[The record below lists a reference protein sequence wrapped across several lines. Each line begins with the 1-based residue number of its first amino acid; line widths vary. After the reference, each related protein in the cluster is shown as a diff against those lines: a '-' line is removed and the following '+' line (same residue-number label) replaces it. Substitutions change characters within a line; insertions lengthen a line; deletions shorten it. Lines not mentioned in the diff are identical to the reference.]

1 MTGFTF
7 LLVVVGLLAGAITTS
22 GLFLLGYIL
31 VDMLVFEE
39 EDLNF
44 GMIFFGV
51 VVWLFISFCFLSGI
65 AS

>member
-1 MTGFTF
+1 MTGFNFILTI
-7 LLVVVGLLAGAITTS
+7 LGLLAGAITTS
-22 GLFLLGYIL
+22 GLFSLGYIL
-31 VDMLVFEE
+31 AEMLIFEE

-51 VVWLFISFCFLSGI
+51 VVWLFVSFCFLSKI

>member
-7 LLVVVGLLAGAITTS
+7 ILVILGLLAGAITT
-22 GLFLLGYIL
+22 GGIFLLGYIL
-31 VDMLVFEE
+31 AEMLIFEE

-51 VVWLFISFCFLSGI
+51 VVWLFVSFCFLSKI

>member
-7 LLVVVGLLAGAITTS
+7 ILVVVGLLAGAITT
-22 GLFLLGYIL
+22 GGIFLLGYIL
-31 VDMLVFEE
+31 AEMLIFEE

-51 VVWLFISFCFLSGI
+51 VVWLFVSFWFISEILS
-65 AS
+65 

>member
-7 LLVVVGLLAGAITTS
+7 ILVILGLLAGAITT
-22 GLFLLGYIL
+22 GGIFLLGYIL
-31 VDMLVFEE
+31 AEMLIFEE

-51 VVWLFISFCFLSGI
+51 VVWLFVSFWFISEILS
-65 AS
+65 

>member
-7 LLVVVGLLAGAITTS
+7 FLVVVGLLAGAITT
-22 GLFLLGYIL
+22 GGIFLLGYIL
-31 VDMLVFEE
+31 AEMLIFEE

-51 VVWLFISFCFLSGI
+51 VVWLFVSFWFISEILS
-65 AS
+65 